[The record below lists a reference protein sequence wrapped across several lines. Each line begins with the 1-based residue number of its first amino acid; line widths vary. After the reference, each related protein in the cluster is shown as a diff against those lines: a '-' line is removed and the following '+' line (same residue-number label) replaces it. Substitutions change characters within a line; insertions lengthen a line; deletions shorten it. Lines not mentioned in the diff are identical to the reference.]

1 METSTSIGTHL
12 DYLRQVIQGRLTQHF
27 TPGTNFSVDSIQL
40 PDDNSDQTP
49 LPSFIRNN
57 NLTPSEVIMLL
68 VAFAPHVDP
77 VFFDELIQTHL
88 PAQGDFPQF
97 GGVRGRNHRGFL
109 PTAETVLFILAGD
122 DLEKRFEYLD
132 LFEKDHKL
140 ATLTVLSIED
150 ALSGEPQFSGRL
162 IMASEYIELFIS
174 GRISH
179 PKFSMDFPAEYIT
192 TELTSDDLVL
202 PQATNQQI
210 AELENWVK
218 HQDTIMNKWNMKRW
232 VKPGYRALF
241 HGPPGT
247 GKTLTALIVGKK
259 TNRDVFRIDLSMV
272 VSKFIGETEKNLS
285 QLFDRAKNKDWI
297 LFFDEAD
304 ALFGKRTNVRDA
316 HDKYANQE
324 VAYLLQRIENHN
336 GLIILASNFK
346 INIDEAFIRRFQSVI
361 YFPLPSAAE
370 RLLLWKKTLPSTAD
384 QKRPS
389 DADLSAIAK
398 KYEITGAGIVNVV
411 QYCCLESL
419 ANNSKEIT
427 VEQIKTGIEREYQKE
442 GKVF

>member
-1 METSTSIGTHL
+1 MDTSKSIGA
-12 DYLRQVIQGRLTQHF
+12 YLEYLEQVIKERLTEHF
-27 TPGTNFSVDSIQL
+27 SQGPYLEIDSIKL
-40 PDDNSDQTP
+40 PADQSDNSP
-49 LPSFIRNN
+49 LPSFIRQNE
-57 NLTPSEVIMLL
+57 LSPYEIIMLL

-77 VFFDELIQTHL
+77 VFFDELIQKHL
-88 PAQGDFPQF
+88 PVQGDFPQF
-97 GGVRGRNHRGFL
+97 GGVRGKNHRGFL
-109 PTAETVLFILAGD
+109 PTAETVLFILAGN
-122 DLEKRFEYLD
+122 DLEKRFDCLY
-132 LFEKDHKL
+132 LFEKDHL
-140 ATLTVLSIED
+140 FSRHTVLSVED
-150 ALSGEPQFSGRL
+150 AATGEPQFSGRL
-162 IMASEYIELFIS
+162 IMASEFIELFIS
-174 GRISH
+174 GKISH
-179 PKFSMDFPAEYIT
+179 PRFTMDFPAEFIST
-192 TELTSDDLVL
+192 DLTSDDLVL
-202 PQATNQQI
+202 PPATNQQI
-210 AELENWVK
+210 TELENWVK
-218 HQDTIMNKWNMKRW
+218 HQDTMMNDWNMKRW

-361 YFPLPSAAE
+361 YFPLPSPLE
-370 RLLLWKKTLPSTAD
+370 RLQLWKKTLPETPD

-389 DADLSAIAK
+389 EAELSSIAK

-419 ANNSKEIT
+419 ASQSHEIT
-427 VEQIKTGIEREYQKE
+427 VEQIKNGIEREYQKE